1 MSKTYNTPQDLKRA
15 IAQRLQ
21 PRERQLMIF
30 DRLLARLNDGFYE
43 PVVLKGGLA
52 LEYRLRGARTTK
64 DVDVR
69 VTGDPD
75 ELLARLQRAGRSE
88 LGDKMLFEVTP
99 AKHANISGPGVRYE
113 GRRFAVE
120 CRLAGKAYA
129 KFGLDVGVGD
139 PMIHDPDEQLAT
151 DWLEF
156 AAIPPPL
163 LRLYPIAT
171 HVAEK
176 LHAYT
181 MPRDRPNS
189 RVKDLPDLAL
199 IAGAR
204 RLDAGR
210 IRAAIEQT
218 FSFRGTHDPPAHLP
232 VPPETWEAPYA
243 SMARSDQL
251 RWTALTGV
259 FEAARSFLDPVL
271 AVPPE
276 GAWDPNAWTWTT
288 TAPTAPESTD

>member
-30 DRLLARLNDGFYE
+30 DRLLARLNDGFCE

-181 MPRDRPNS
+181 MPRDATQPNS
-189 RVKDLPDLAL
+189 RVKDLPDIALLGRVARLKSSLLHQALA
-199 IAGAR
+199 
-204 RLDAGR
+204 
-210 IRAAIEQT
+210 QT
-218 FSFRGTHDPPAHLP
+218 FDFRGTHAIPDALPA
-232 VPPETWEAPYA
+232 PPESWRRSYA
-243 SMARSDQL
+243 TLQRDFDLPWRTLDDCL
-251 RWTALTGV
+251 R
-259 FEAARSFLDPVL
+259 AARCLLNPVL
-271 AVPPE
+271 AGE
-276 GAWDPNAWTWTT
+276 RAATWDPESSTWLSS
-288 TAPTAPESTD
+288 APT